1 MATILNDDA
10 YLIEVPATAH
20 TLEGFRQWTY
30 SDDFPDRGKITFV
43 EGRLLID
50 ISPERVE
57 SHVKVKGEVNR
68 VISNLVVG
76 EDLGEFYP
84 DGGRIINERGNVSN
98 EPDAMFATWQT
109 LEAGLLRPPTD
120 RDDGK
125 HIDLVGTPDWV
136 CEIVSDSS
144 VAKDTVA
151 LRDSYYAAGIPEYW
165 LIDARDEGEAI
176 DFQLLVWTPDG
187 YSLADKRDDWQF
199 SPVFRKWFLLTRSE
213 GRLGRARYDLQMQ
226 E

>member
-50 ISPERVE
+50 MSPERYE
-57 SHVKVKGEVNR
+57 SHVKVKAVLTR
-68 VISNLVVG
+68 VLANYVEL
-76 EDLGEFYP
+76 EDLGDFYP
-84 DGGRIINERGNVSN
+84 DGGRVINKAGAVSN
-98 EPDAMFATWQT
+98 EPDAVFASWDT
-109 LEAGLLRPPTD
+109 LQSGRLAPPAD
-120 RDDGK
+120 RQDGK

-136 CEIVSDSS
+136 CEVVSDSS
-144 VAKDTVA
+144 EEKDTIA
-151 LRDSYYAAGIPEYW
+151 LRQSYHAAGIPEYW
-165 LIDARDEGEAI
+165 LIDARDEDEAI
-176 DFQLLVWTPDG
+176 DFQILVWTRNG
-187 YSLADKRDDWQF
+187 YSLADTRDDWQF
-199 SPVFRKWFLLTRSE
+199 SPVFRKWFKLIRSE
-213 GRLGRARYDLQMQ
+213 DRLGRARYELLLQ